1 MRPEEADPSASLS
14 TSGQALGKISQR
26 FVALDKQFYGRG
38 PTKAKTYASDDL
50 VVVVMRGGFTP
61 VEQTLLEG
69 GRANSVMQ
77 QRADFHEVMADRL
90 KQVIEEELGRKVAAA
105 MTGSHQ
111 HPDLLSQI
119 FVLEEADPL
128 AD

>member
-1 MRPEEADPSASLS
+1 
-14 TSGQALGKISQR
+14 
-26 FVALDKQFYGRG
+26 
-38 PTKAKTYASDDL
+38 
-50 VVVVMRGGFTP
+50 
-61 VEQTLLEG
+61 
-69 GRANSVMQ
+69 MQ